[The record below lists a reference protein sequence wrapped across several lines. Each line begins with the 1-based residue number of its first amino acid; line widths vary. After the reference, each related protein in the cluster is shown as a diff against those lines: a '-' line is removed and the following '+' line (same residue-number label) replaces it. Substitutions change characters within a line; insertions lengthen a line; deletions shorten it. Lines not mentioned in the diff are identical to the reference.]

1 MGMMGWGGMGFGG
14 FFGLFGMLL
23 FLGLLA
29 LLVYL
34 SFKALEGQEG
44 RKDRD
49 KALETLRL
57 RYAKGELDEETFR
70 QLKREL
76 EGHLARALPGGT
88 SLMTMRGAFQVSVEL
103 LSQGP
108 KGRLGVPHPRRGG

>member
-1 MGMMGWGGMGFGG
+1 LTGKTVSKS
-14 FFGLFGMLL
+14 LHDQ
-23 FLGLLA
+23 
-29 LLVYL
+29 
-34 SFKALEGQEG
+34 ALEGQEG

-76 EGHLARALPGGT
+76 EGGKA
-88 SLMTMRGAFQVSVEL
+88 
-103 LSQGP
+103 
-108 KGRLGVPHPRRGG
+108 

>member
-1 MGMMGWGGMGFGG
+1 MGMTGWGGMGFGG

-108 KGRLGVPHPRRGG
+108 KGRLGVPHPRGGG

>member
-1 MGMMGWGGMGFGG
+1 MGFGG

-44 RKDRD
+44 RK
-49 KALETLRL
+49 ALETLRL

-76 EGHLARALPGGT
+76 EGHLAWALPGGT
-88 SLMTMRGAFQVSVEL
+88 SHMTI
-103 LSQGP
+103 
-108 KGRLGVPHPRRGG
+108 GGLFRYA

>member
-1 MGMMGWGGMGFGG
+1 MGFGG

-70 QLKREL
+70 L
-76 EGHLARALPGGT
+76 G
-88 SLMTMRGAFQVSVEL
+88 SSRGSWKDTWHGLF
-103 LSQGP
+103 
-108 KGRLGVPHPRRGG
+108 LGEPHR

>member
-1 MGMMGWGGMGFGG
+1 MMGWGGMGFGG

-34 SFKALEGQEG
+34 GFQALE
-44 RKDRD
+44 RRSNRD
-49 KALETLRL
+49 GALEALRL

-70 QLKREL
+70 RLKKEL
-76 EGHLARALPGGT
+76 EGGEA
-88 SLMTMRGAFQVSVEL
+88 
-103 LSQGP
+103 
-108 KGRLGVPHPRRGG
+108 